1 MAIIPREFSEFP
13 ENIQRGKVRSSLPGF
28 LQSDMD
34 TDAAFEVRPD
44 YGMPEFRIHD
54 PKPTDITVPL
64 KSRYH
69 YLPTLEELKE
79 LDKAGQVFHPDGR
92 PINPAWIT
100 PEFLQW
106 RARQQAW
113 KLPYKATPAELVVT
127 SLAEGAKEARF
138 RIERDLQLGGV
149 LPNPFNKDMESRE
162 KFRQA
167 LIDAG
172 KTGYM
177 GASSQEVSAAEVR
190 DLGHFE
196 KRQLFDET
204 FERWWGV
211 RGGAELAFELLV
223 PGFAIEKI
231 GASILGVAGR
241 PLLKGGKKFISGI
254 GEVVEYLRVP
264 EVKEVYA
271 RVPEPKSLPDGEISK
286 IIEVN
291 KTLNE
296 TLELEKV
303 TLRGRGGI
311 DETGIDPVLEMVE
324 KRIGKPKPEWNAT
337 DIRRAEDEINEVMDR
352 LSKNTEEMEEEL
364 LTRAEVH
371 TEIIV
376 TAETGKH
383 FFGYFFN
390 GSGRQTI
397 QEAYDTRGIQKAVL
411 GDATYTTPKKEFAEF
426 FGPNVV
432 LKRVSLRNPL
442 VISTDAEWMKV
453 INEAKLFSHVP
464 QNGNEIAAL
473 RKIIID
479 AGHDGVI
486 VKVPTDEMDGKRL
499 QQIFEDDTIIDFG
512 QNASAYS
519 LAPRIMDE
527 IPVTGSTTIL
537 RLSRRLD
544 LPIEDVT
551 ETVRVLEEENL
562 IQRNTDGSHTKSQAK
577 VPEPEAQIVPE
588 PTAAARA
595 VPQAEYYE
603 SFTKAGKATH
613 LTGTL
618 GSRGEPVMVSIE
630 DLKNIPG
637 AKGEEKFIDSEYSQR
652 NIEDIAESMR
662 QEGVLERIMIF
673 IEKDGSVTIGEGN
686 HRIQAA
692 KLAGITEIPAEI
704 KWFGNSNKD
713 PNVWGRTYIDKIG
726 RGTDSATTG
735 PARRTPEVV
744 NEDPPGVSKKA
755 SDEAADHPVNNVTP
769 QPARATVNAQRS
781 LPEPKDVEI
790 PPDYRSPI
798 DEMLAEE
805 GPRESFSQWWHGKHR
820 RLGELMNDMYIGL
833 RKTQRIAQ
841 KERPVVK
848 TDEELATGDYLDS
861 NRDLTTML
869 TNAPGAAAAAQARF
883 VSIVNEIVAISNKI
897 MPGDV
902 NAMLVALRQKE
913 MLGLYPKRRL
923 PNGITIDDIDQH
935 IAFTKSRL
943 SPERYSEL
951 EEAVQVILRV
961 YKEER
966 ERLVNTGVISRK
978 VADHL
983 AEKHPYYNPTRYVEY
998 AIREVG
1004 RGASY
1009 KPFTVPSN
1017 GVIKLSQEGTEKAVQ
1032 APLEILAEQLIR
1044 NEATIIR
1051 NDIAKTI
1058 IKLAQDANT
1067 PGVRRIHFPKE
1078 KVGTRPTIQFFEN
1091 GKRIIYEVPDWM
1103 HRETDYMIRGWGTDP
1118 VSKLVGTVNGISR
1131 AAFTTVSPV
1140 FIPVNIT
1147 ADILTAYATR
1157 GLLPHRTAARLLKSV
1172 IFIKNDA
1179 VAIAHKMAGGHQA
1192 RFYGKDGRSLGQS
1205 VGIMPG
1211 MSDDAIQKT
1220 LDKKLGNKFIYN
1232 NKPIGKTSF
1241 LSKVK
1246 NATNV
1251 IDTAGELA
1259 EQAPRQAFFKRELDK
1274 VLGKGWEK
1282 KWTPEQIAAMPVAR
1296 KIAAESIELT
1306 LNFARGGYLI
1316 KSVNPFVIFLNASM
1330 EGMKLP
1336 MRAFRND
1343 PVGFSIRMLGVVGG
1357 QIGLNMY
1364 NMSYPE
1370 YYDIPRKDRWGS
1382 VIIMLPHKE
1391 KDITG
1396 RPKPHYVSL
1405 FPATREWMMFLGTTT
1420 FLMEQQKSDSP
1431 EGFADFGWAMAEG
1444 VTPFFDMPLPV
1455 VAEEAL
1461 QQVGNFD
1468 LFRDS
1473 PIVPPELEAEESRK
1487 QIMPWT
1493 SRTMKEIGEATGL
1506 SPIRTEHGFK
1516 STLGGAYQ
1524 VGVSITDYI
1533 INMIDPDLVT
1543 PEIAA
1548 LVARYEDF
1556 DNSTDRKNWI
1566 AGLSAAERDTL
1577 FFELK
1582 KPEPTIPGVGPI
1594 IKRFYREGGGGAQR
1608 KAWEEEAQKVTGID
1622 PKQTR
1627 DVYTILQNTG
1637 DRHLTMQ
1644 QHLDNRVLSLD
1655 PEFGVRQWVSGRGNI
1670 GNLYQ
1675 GNLEA
1680 TAKKYSGAAQHA
1692 DPKVRQQY
1700 YKMIIELGGN
1710 ATDEYMRAKTLS
1722 SGWYSISM
1730 QQPSTSVSEDPQ
1742 YPDSRTLIPT
1752 PEDWELFN
1760 QKRDEYMNALSEED
1774 RQILEREITAGYT
1787 PLERAYHEDRKIIDE
1802 YYDLAGKLLKP
1813 GGQITIGNETLSLHD
1828 LLKDDYPGDKL
1839 WEKYNTYKR
1848 TSDREGARREYADM
1862 AVVDNIISRLLSF
1875 KRSDSYEM
1883 EKVLFKWGIITSPK
1897 HPALIKEVED
1907 LRAKYGGIIPNSL
1920 LIDIEMI
1927 REIKPE
1933 LLFPQQNPRFQIG
1946 MAGAVR

>member
-64 KSRYH
+64 KERFH

-79 LDKAGQVFHPDGR
+79 LDKAGQVFYPDGR
-92 PINPAWIT
+92 PVNPAWIT

-106 RARQQAW
+106 KARQNAW
-113 KLPYKATPAELVVT
+113 KLPYKATGAELFVT
-127 SLAEGAKEARF
+127 SIAEGAKEARS

-149 LPNPFNKDMESRE
+149 LPNPFNNEVESRE

-167 LIDAG
+167 LKDAG
-172 KTGYM
+172 KTGYI
-177 GASSQEVSAAEVR
+177 GADPQEDTAAEIR
-190 DLGHFE
+190 DLDHFE
-196 KRQLFDET
+196 KRQLFDDT

-211 RGGAELAFELLV
+211 RGAAELGIELLIPASATEIIAQRV
-223 PGFAIEKI
+223 LGAVAKPVWKSGENIFSGF
-231 GASILGVAGR
+231 
-241 PLLKGGKKFISGI
+241 GK
-254 GEVVEYLRVP
+254 VVDYLRVP

-271 RVPEPKSLPDGEISK
+271 RAPEPKSLPDDEISK
-286 IIEVN
+286 VIEVN
-291 KTLNE
+291 RTLND

-303 TLRGRGGI
+303 TLRGEGG
-311 DETGIDPVLEMVE
+311 DETLDPALEMVE
-324 KRIGKPKPEWNAT
+324 KRIGKSKSEWNAT
-337 DIRRAEDEINEVMDR
+337 DIRRAEDEINDVIETI
-352 LSKNTEEMEEEL
+352 SKNIEEMEGEL
-364 LTRAEVH
+364 LTRSEVH
-371 TEIIV
+371 TEVLV
-376 TAETGKH
+376 TSETGKH

-397 QEAYDTRGIQKAVL
+397 QEAYDARGIQKAVL
-411 GDATYTTPKKEFAEF
+411 GDATYTTPKREFAEF
-426 FGPNVV
+426 FGPDVA
-432 LKRVSLRNPL
+432 LRRVSLRNPL
-442 VISTDAEWMKV
+442 VISTDADWMKV
-453 INEAKLFSHVP
+453 VNEAGLYSHVP

-473 RKIIID
+473 RNVIID

-486 VKVPTDEMDGKRL
+486 VKVPTNEMDGKRL
-499 QQIFEDDTIIDFG
+499 QQIFENDTIVDFG
-512 QNASAYS
+512 PNASAFS
-519 LAPRIMDE
+519 LAPRIMDQ

-537 RLSRRLD
+537 RLSKRLD
-544 LPIEDVT
+544 LPIRDVT
-551 ETVRVLEEENL
+551 ETVRVLEEQKL
-562 IQRNTDGSHTKSQAK
+562 IQRNADGSHSKRAPDEVTPADTPTRSTRKTVEEVPVTTATRLPRELAGAK
-577 VPEPEAQIVPE
+577 PNYNMGQI
-588 PTAAARA
+588 RY
-595 VPQAEYYE
+595 VPQFE
-603 SFTKAGKATH
+603 SDLDKALFIVSQTKKSARDESYMNWLREQLPDLSDTQLRAAGKDVRNHIKT
-613 LTGTL
+613 TL
-618 GSRGEPVMVSIE
+618 RGQPE
-630 DLKNIPG
+630 
-637 AKGEEKFIDSEYSQR
+637 GE
-652 NIEDIAESMR
+652 
-662 QEGVLERIMIF
+662 
-673 IEKDGSVTIGEGN
+673 VTIPSSPTVRG
-686 HRIQAA
+686 
-692 KLAGITEIPAEI
+692 LAGDQVSSRVME
-704 KWFGNSNKD
+704 
-713 PNVWGRTYIDKIG
+713 
-726 RGTDSATTG
+726 TG
-735 PARRTPEVV
+735 PARRTPQVV

-769 QPARATVNAQRS
+769 QPARTTVNARRA

-798 DEMLAEE
+798 DEMLAEK
-805 GPRESFSQWWHGKHR
+805 GPRKSLSQWWEEKHL
-820 RLGELMNDMYIGL
+820 RLMEMMNDMYFGL
-833 RKTQRIAQ
+833 RKMQDIAEKGQRV
-841 KERPVVK
+841 RPGS
-848 TDEELATGDYLDS
+848 D
-861 NRDLTTML
+861 RDLVSML
-869 TNAPGAAAAAQARF
+869 TNAPGAATAAHARLL
-883 VSIVNEIVAISNKI
+883 SIVNEIASISKKT

-935 IAFTKSRL
+935 MAFTKSRL
-943 SPERYSEL
+943 SPERYAEL
-951 EEAVQVILRV
+951 EEAVQVVLRV
-961 YKEER
+961 YREER
-966 ERLVNTGVISRK
+966 ERLVNTGVISRE

-983 AEKHPYYNPTRYVEY
+983 AENHPYYNPTRYVEY
-998 AIREVG
+998 ATREVG

-1017 GVIKLSQEGTEKAVQ
+1017 SVIKLSEEGTEKTVQ
-1032 APLEILAEQLIR
+1032 SPLEILAEQLIR

-1058 IKLAQDANT
+1058 IKLAQEIKT
-1067 PGVRRIHFPKE
+1067 PGVRRVHFPKE
-1078 KVGTRPTIQFFEN
+1078 KIGTRPTLQFFEN
-1091 GKRIIYEVPDWM
+1091 GKRMIYEIPDWM
-1103 HRETDYMIRGWGTDP
+1103 HRETDYMIRGWGSDP
-1118 VSKLVGTVNGISR
+1118 VSRLVGAVNGISR
-1131 AAFTTVSPV
+1131 AFFTALSPV

-1147 ADILTAYATR
+1147 ADILTAFATR
-1157 GLLPHRTAARLLKSV
+1157 GLLPHRSAIRLIKSIRSV
-1172 IFIKNDA
+1172 ANDP
-1179 VAIAHKMAGGHQA
+1179 VALAHRLAGGHQA
-1192 RFYGKDGRSLGQS
+1192 RFYGREGRSLGES

-1232 NKPIGKTSF
+1232 NKPIGKKSF
-1241 LSKVK
+1241 LAKIA
-1246 NATNV
+1246 NAAKF
-1251 IDTAGELA
+1251 IDTFGEMA
-1259 EQAPRQAFFKRELDK
+1259 EQAPRQAWFKKQLDK
-1274 VLGKGWEK
+1274 ELGKGWEK
-1282 KWTPEQIAAMPVAR
+1282 KWTPEQLAAMPVVR
-1296 KIAAESIELT
+1296 KAAADSVEVT

-1316 KSVNPFVIFLNASM
+1316 KSANPFVLFLNAAM

-1343 PVGFSIRMLGVVGG
+1343 PAGFSIRMAGLVGG

-1396 RPKPHYVSL
+1396 KPKPHYVSL
-1405 FPATREWMMFLGTTT
+1405 FPATREWMMSLGTTT
-1420 FLMEQQKSDSP
+1420 FLMEQMKSDSP

-1444 VTPFFDMPLPV
+1444 VTPFTDMPLPV

-1506 SPIRTEHGFK
+1506 SPIRTEHFFK

-1533 INMIDPDLVT
+1533 INMIDPELVT
-1543 PEIAA
+1543 PETAA

-1577 FFELK
+1577 YFELR
-1582 KPEPTIPGVGPI
+1582 KPDPTIPGVGPI
-1594 IKRFYREGGGGAQR
+1594 IKRFYREDKGGALR
-1608 KAWEEEAQKVTGID
+1608 KTYEDEAQKVTGID
-1622 PKQTR
+1622 PEQTR
-1627 DVYTILQNTG
+1627 DVYSQLQRVGNQ
-1637 DRHLTMQ
+1637 HLTIQ
-1644 QHLDNRVLSLD
+1644 QDLDNRVLSLD
-1655 PEFGVRQWVSGRGNI
+1655 PEFGVRQWVSGRGKI

-1675 GNLEA
+1675 GALELSA
-1680 TAKKYSGAAQHA
+1680 IENTAAAQHA

-1700 YKMIIELGGN
+1700 YKMVIGLGGN
-1710 ATDEYMRAKTLS
+1710 ATDEYMKAKTLS

-1730 QQPSTSVSEDPQ
+1730 QQPSASVSEDPQ

-1752 PEDWELFN
+1752 PEDWELFK

-1828 LLKDDYPGDKL
+1828 LLKDEYPGDKL

-1848 TSDREGARREYADM
+1848 TGDREGARREYADM
-1862 AVVDNIISRLLSF
+1862 AVVDNLISRLLSF
-1875 KRSDSYEM
+1875 KRADSYEM

-1933 LLFPQQNPRFQIG
+1933 LLTPQIMTGVGN
-1946 MAGAVR
+1946 